1 MTKYSLSQECK
12 PFSTF
17 ETISQWIY
25 HINRIKDEDHRWSQK
40 ILRKNLIKS
49 RQQNGCLRGLT
60 NSCEKKRKVKMKS
73 LSHVRLFATPWMV
86 ACQALWSMGFSR
98 QEYWSEV
105 PLPSPGKHYWAL
117 NQIPNDYRVEVRNRF
132 QGVDLIDRRLM
143 NYRQRFI
150 TLYRRQEARLSPRKR
165 NAKKQNGCLRRPY
178 K

>member
-98 QEYWSEV
+98 QEYW
-105 PLPSPGKHYWAL
+105 PGLPFPSPGYLPNPGIKPGSPAL
-117 NQIPNDYRVEVRNRF
+117 QTE
-132 QGVDLIDRRLM
+132 
-143 NYRQRFI
+143 
-150 TLYRRQEARLSPRKR
+150 TLLSGPRK
-165 NAKKQNGCLRRPY
+165 AKEKRKDISMWVQRS
-178 K
+178 KE